1 MPSERTH
8 PMKLSKLLVALLA
21 ALALLAAACGDDDD
35 SGVAS
40 SGDQTTTSTTAS
52 DDDDDADAPDGPPI
66 RIGAQD
72 FGESAILAQI
82 YGQVLEDHGY
92 DVEYVSVGGFRDV
105 LLSAFDSGEV
115 NLSPEY
121 AASML
126 EFLNGGEGEATG
138 DADET
143 VGLLQE
149 QLEAMDLVALDPS
162 PAVDTNA
169 FVVTEETA
177 DELGLRSLSDL
188 PADGAGISLGAPQDC
203 ESNPFCMPG
212 LERVY
217 GVDLSGD
224 FVPLDTGLV
233 ADALAAGQIQVGVLF
248 STSGRIA
255 DEGWVLLEDDQDMLA
270 ADNVTPV
277 ISQELADAY
286 GDDLVDLLNEISAA
300 IDTETLTEL
309 NKRFDIDLEDADDIA
324 ADFIDEAGL
333 GRE

>member
-1 MPSERTH
+1 
-8 PMKLSKLLVALLA
+8 MKISRLLVALLA
-21 ALALLAAACGDDDD
+21 TLALLAGACGDDDD

-40 SGDQTTTSTTAS
+40 TGDDTTADT
-52 DDDDDADAPDGPPI
+52 DDAATETGTEDDDADDVDGPEI

-72 FGESAILAQI
+72 FGESAILAEI

-92 DVEYVSVGGFRDV
+92 EVEQVSVGGFRDV
-105 LLSAFDSGEV
+105 LLAAFDNGEV
-115 NLSPEY
+115 NFSPEY

-143 VGLLQE
+143 VDLLQS
-149 QLEAMDLVALDPS
+149 QLESIGLVALEPA

-169 FVVTEETA
+169 FVVTQEVA
-177 DELGLRSLSDL
+177 DAQGLASLSDL
-188 PADGAGISLGAPQDC
+188 PTDGGDLTLGAPQDC
-203 ESNPFCMPG
+203 ETNPFCLPG

-224 FVPLDTGLV
+224 FVPLESSLV
-233 ADALAAGQIQVGVLF
+233 ADALAADEVQVGVLF

-255 DEGWVLLEDDQDMLA
+255 DEGWVLLEDDMGMLA

-277 ISQELADAY
+277 LSQELLDAY
-286 GDDLVDLLNEISAA
+286 GQELQDLIDEISAA
-300 IDTETLTEL
+300 IDTDTLTEL
-309 NKRFDIDLEDADDIA
+309 NKRFDIDREDADDIA
-324 ADFIDEAGL
+324 EDFIEEAGL
-333 GRE
+333 GSED